1 MENNSLDLRVVIG
14 LFFIII
20 SILLL
25 IASFV
30 TANGSETNRITGVI
44 FLVFGIGMYA
54 LSKIRKM
61 K

>member
-1 MENNSLDLRVVIG
+1 MENNSLDLRIVIG

-20 SILLL
+20 SVLLL

-30 TANGSETNRITGVI
+30 TANGSEINRITGLT
-44 FLVFGIGMYA
+44 FLAFGIIMYA
-54 LSKIRKM
+54 LSKIKKM